1 MRSKR
6 RSETLQKLTLGGFA
20 AALMGT
26 AAFVP
31 SSAMADPLPNC
42 AGLAALLA
50 KNPDIFVGANPNP
63 NEASV
68 GIDTSSTTPTSMIV
82 PAGGGNAAY
91 CQVNIVVSELAG
103 PKDGYQ
109 PGHKQMISIGVGLP
123 LSASDGGSGGVHGA
137 WNGRIEN
144 LGGGGFAG
152 VVGPVTDAT
161 NSGYAGSSTDTGHPA
176 SAQGFFALNPD
187 DTLNFGLINDFA
199 FNGIHQQA
207 VWTKNLTQMYYGKG
221 PQYTYWN
228 GCSTGGRQGHEQA
241 QRYPDDF
248 DGILAGASAFN
259 WDRLLPAQGWG
270 EVVMNQEVGAPIVQ
284 AKLDAVTQAVI
295 NACDPLDGITDGI
308 IQDPRACLTDANLFV
323 CGEPG
328 AVSVGANCLT
338 PQEAGAMNKI
348 WNGIPGR
355 GADQVLW
362 FGQDR
367 GAALGDN
374 DGPIPLVF
382 PLQWWPYWVFQ
393 NPAFDWH
400 TLTEKTFDQ
409 AFRDSELKFRQVI
422 GTDNPDLSAFKR
434 HGGKMITYHGL
445 ADGLIMSRGTY
456 NYYNNVTKAQGGLAE
471 TQKFYR
477 FFPYPGNGHCGITSL
492 GGNFQTNA
500 PLIDLSTS
508 GGPFQALV
516 NWVEHGVA
524 PDTIIATNAAGGTR
538 PICKY
543 PDTLLY
549 NGAGSIFSASS
560 FKCQHQTT
568 DELMPAEN
576 ALPDPGT
583 LGP

>member
-1 MRSKR
+1 MHSRK
-6 RSETLQKLTLGGFA
+6 RSEARQRLTLVGFA
-20 AALMGT
+20 AALMGSVVFIPFT
-26 AAFVP
+26 
-31 SSAMADPLPNC
+31 AMAAPLPTC

-63 NEASV
+63 NAASV

-109 PGHKQMISIGVGLP
+109 PGQKQMISIGIGLP
-123 LSASDGGSGGVHGA
+123 LSAADGGSGGVHGA
-137 WNGRIEN
+137 WNGRVED
-144 LGGGGFAG
+144 LGGGGYAG
-152 VVGPVTDAT
+152 AVGPVTGAT

-259 WDRLLPAQGWG
+259 WDRFIVAEQWG

-284 AKLDAVTQAVI
+284 AKLDAVSQAVI

-328 AVSVGANCLT
+328 AASLGANCLT

-348 WNGIPGR
+348 WDGPPGH
-355 GADQVLW
+355 GAGQQLW
-362 FGQDR
+362 FGLER
-367 GAALGDN
+367 GAFL
-374 DGPIPLVF
+374 DGLDGANPFSISTQY
-382 PLQWWPYWVFQ
+382 LQYWVFRD
-393 NPAFDWH
+393 PAFDWH

-434 HGGKMITYHGL
+434 HGGKMITYHGG
-445 ADGLIMSRGTY
+445 ADFLIMPRGTY
-456 NYYNNVTKAQGGLAE
+456 NYYNNVTKAQGSLGA
-471 TQKFYR
+471 TQSFYR
-477 FFPYPGNGHCGITSL
+477 FFPYPGNSHCGGTM
-492 GGNFQTNA
+492 FQTNA
-500 PLIDLSTS
+500 PLIDSTTN
-508 GGPFQALV
+508 GGLFTALV

-549 NGAGSIFSASS
+549 NGTGSIFSASS